1 MNMTGE
7 LLTGASSPAASAGT
21 MKALNPATG
30 QLIEP
35 EFAPD
40 GAAAG
45 RNPEPT
51 AAVIDSQ
58 PARAGHRATR
68 QQRRGQHQE
77 DNNRYPEPS
86 SSRP

>member
-7 LLTGASSPAASAGT
+7 LLTGASSLAASAGT

-35 EFAPD
+35 EFAPG

-45 RNPEPT
+45 RNPEPAT
-51 AAVIDSQ
+51 AVTGSQ
-58 PARAGHRATR
+58 PARAAGTMPRAS
-68 QQRRGQHQE
+68 RG
-77 DNNRYPEPS
+77 
-86 SSRP
+86 